1 MSPRQL
7 FPLAL
12 LTLTLAACASPSA
25 APPSELGPLGRP
37 PTKLSTEFNA
47 CWARN
52 ELPAHR
58 QGCIATE
65 TALQHLRLEAAD
77 RDAETIYSGERR
89 ELQRKWREEWKVG
102 TDEACAARESPNE
115 AERLDGAYC
124 LMIRTAQA
132 AEERE
137 TANVLERDDRG

>member
-1 MSPRQL
+1 MPSRSL
-7 FPLAL
+7 FALGL
-12 LTLTLAACASPSA
+12 LTLALSACASPSV

-37 PTKLSTEFNA
+37 TTKLSTQFNA

-58 QGCIATE
+58 HGCIATE
-65 TALQHLRLEAAD
+65 TDLQRRRLEAAD
-77 RDAETIYSGERR
+77 REAETIYSGERR
-89 ELQRKWREEWKVG
+89 ELQRRWRTEWQEE
-102 TDEACAARESPNE
+102 TNEACAAHNSPNE

-124 LMIRTAQA
+124 LMVRTAQA

-137 TANVLERDDRG
+137 TANVLEREDRR